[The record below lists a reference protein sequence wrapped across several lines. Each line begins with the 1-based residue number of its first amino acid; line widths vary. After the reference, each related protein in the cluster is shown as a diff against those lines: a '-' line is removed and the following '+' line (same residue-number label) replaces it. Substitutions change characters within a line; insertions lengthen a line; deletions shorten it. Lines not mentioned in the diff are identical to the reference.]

1 MTLAGSHIHE
11 DVAPV
16 GNRHNSDVRSTG
28 GEGFLTPLGRG
39 DAQDGRDDVGVGH
52 GGEHQ
57 RRQEDERR
65 QEEAYPLKQMSV
77 YAGRLQQR
85 GDVTEEVIDL
95 LLAEGQPGQQ
105 NNRAEHR
112 EEGPHPAAQNQQE
125 THPAVHDD
133 GVAQGVTDGHIAVEG
148 HHHQQDELHCPQEE
162 EEVCLAD
169 AACKRYGLP
178 VLEEKG

>member
-1 MTLAGSHIHE
+1 MTLAWSHIHE

-16 GNRHNSDVRSTG
+16 GNRHDSDVRSTG

-39 DAQDGRDDVGVGH
+39 DAQDGRNDVGVGH
-52 GGEHQ
+52 GGDHQ

-125 THPAVHDD
+125 AHPTVHDD
-133 GVAQGVTDGHIAVEG
+133 GVAQGVTDGHIAVKG

-169 AACKRYGLP
+169 AACKGYGLP
-178 VLEEKG
+178 ILEEKG